1 MYRVYMPVPDPSEDK
16 YQREWNEDA
25 PWRLAGMTVMMF
37 SAFATT
43 TLYVHLGKMLI
54 AALA

>member
-1 MYRVYMPVPDPSEDK
+1 MPVPDPIEAA
-16 YQREWNEDA
+16 YQKEWDDNA
-25 PWRLAGMTVMMF
+25 PWRLAGMSVMLL

-43 TLYVHLGKMLI
+43 TLYVHVGKMLI